1 MARKSGIYNTKM
13 AIAILS
19 ALSPESAFTD
29 VPAMPVTHGTVAH
42 QERGLLMAQL
52 VLGMVM
58 YGTHPTF
65 ETGTFQ
71 SPPG

>member
-19 ALSPESAFTD
+19 ALNPESAFTD

-42 QERGLLMAQL
+42 QD
-52 VLGMVM
+52 
-58 YGTHPTF
+58 
-65 ETGTFQ
+65 
-71 SPPG
+71 